1 MSNEE
6 ITFLMSLGANQQ
18 EKGAVPAFTLGKGKD
33 KVRLAINTKLEQVTR
48 FRDWVIVTMSTQ
60 DFKEMVK
67 TVVTSLRSEEEMYD

>member
-6 ITFLMSLGANQQ
+6 ITFLMSLGAHQP
-18 EKGAVPAFTLGKGKD
+18 ERGAMPPFTLGMGTD
-33 KVRLAINTKLEQVTR
+33 KARLAINSKLVQVTR

-67 TVVTSLRSEEEMYD
+67 TVVTSLGSEEEMRD